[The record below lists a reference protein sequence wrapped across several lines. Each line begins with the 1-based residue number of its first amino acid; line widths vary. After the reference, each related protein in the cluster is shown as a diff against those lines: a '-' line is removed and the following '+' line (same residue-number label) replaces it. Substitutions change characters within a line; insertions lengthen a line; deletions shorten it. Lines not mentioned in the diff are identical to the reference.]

1 MSCEAFLL
9 GAGYLYLEIN
19 LIVLITGREYL
30 DEGLRSCKETGCYER
45 NKIENTQTKSIRKF
59 VCNLRT

>member
-19 LIVLITGREYL
+19 LIVLITRREYL
-30 DEGLRSCKETGCYER
+30 DEGLRS
-45 NKIENTQTKSIRKF
+45 
-59 VCNLRT
+59 

>member
-19 LIVLITGREYL
+19 LIVLITHREYL
-30 DEGLRSCKETGCYER
+30 DEGLRSCKESGCYER
-45 NKIENTQTKSIRKF
+45 NKN
-59 VCNLRT
+59 NY

>member
-19 LIVLITGREYL
+19 LIVLITQSVLGRRPQIL
-30 DEGLRSCKETGCYER
+30 KKLGATKEI
-45 NKIENTQTKSIRKF
+45 KIENTQTKSIRKF

>member
-19 LIVLITGREYL
+19 LIVLITGREYWTKASDL
-30 DEGLRSCKETGCYER
+30 AKKLGATKEI
-45 NKIENTQTKSIRKF
+45 KIENTQTKSIRKF